1 MGPSKYQG
9 LPEKF
14 LFYRLVSSAFGQN
27 LETGN
32 DVGENIFAI
41 CMSNYGVVLFVFLV
55 GWMQSE
61 TARTHKI
68 NRMCQEIK
76 QSKYYG
82 DISGDPE
89 LRGKFEK
96 SRREKLVN
104 KYAHIPINSFL
115 SDVSGDAA
123 NKGKRLIGRTHLQKV
138 NEFEKWSEKSLG
150 YLCKF
155 LKPVFFIER
164 TRIIREG
171 DPIDEMIFVLKGK
184 LWTYSSRN
192 VTTTTASNSRRS
204 RENHLEDG
212 DFFGKELIAWA
223 QDESSSNLPISN
235 KTIQALTDVEA
246 FTLIADD
253 LKHVLSFRRNQAALL
268 LQSYWRFRELLRERR
283 LSKNQ
288 A

>member
-1 MGPSKYQG
+1 MIQPQTLVQTDVG

-96 SRREKLVN
+96 SRREKL
-104 KYAHIPINSFL
+104 
-115 SDVSGDAA
+115 
-123 NKGKRLIGRTHLQKV
+123 V

>member
-1 MGPSKYQG
+1 MYTQ
-9 LPEKF
+9 
-14 LFYRLVSSAFGQN
+14 
-27 LETGN
+27 
-32 DVGENIFAI
+32 
-41 CMSNYGVVLFVFLV
+41 
-55 GWMQSE
+55 
-61 TARTHKI
+61 
-68 NRMCQEIK
+68 
-76 QSKYYG
+76 
-82 DISGDPE
+82 
-89 LRGKFEK
+89 
-96 SRREKLVN
+96 
-104 KYAHIPINSFL
+104 
-115 SDVSGDAA
+115 
-123 NKGKRLIGRTHLQKV
+123 V
-138 NEFEKWSEKSLG
+138 NEFENWSEKSLG
-150 YLCKF
+150 YLCKS

-184 LWTYSSRN
+184 LWTYASRN

-253 LKHVLSFRRNQAALL
+253 LKHVLSFRRNQAALF
-268 LQSYWRFRELLRERR
+268 LQSYWRFREFLRERR